1 MLLDREILLAA
12 AVILIPILVAA
23 LAVWIIVDQKR
34 NPAKY
39 AHLKDMPT
47 TNLNE
52 VSDQVL
58 RRGHHGTRPR

>member
-39 AHLKDMPT
+39 AHLKDLPAT
-47 TNLNE
+47 SI
-52 VSDQVL
+52 SD
-58 RRGHHGTRPR
+58 RGHKAFRLGRHGTRPK